1 MAEKW
6 FADIPS
12 GPVLP
17 LRNLPEEPVQLEH
30 RTKTI
35 RSSNAP
41 VPAVFLAFRMPS
53 RLDADFYPVDTIT
66 DVLAE
71 GRSSRLYRHLLK
83 EKQMFS
89 QIDAYVTANTDPGLL
104 VIEGRPA
111 KGVSPEEALA
121 AIWNELEILT
131 RVAVEQRELE
141 KLKHRFESTIVFSEL
156 SVMNKA
162 QNLGLFE
169 MLNGAE
175 YMNSEVGLYMA
186 MTPDD
191 ILRAAKKY
199 LRKENSAT
207 LIYLPVE

>member
-1 MAEKW
+1 LERTR
-6 FADIPS
+6 DI
-12 GPVLP
+12 
-17 LRNLPEEPVQLEH
+17 
-30 RTKTI
+30 
-35 RSSNAP
+35 
-41 VPAVFLAFRMPS
+41 
-53 RLDADFYPVDTIT
+53 D
-66 DVLAE
+66 
-71 GRSSRLYRHLLK
+71 
-83 EKQMFS
+83 
-89 QIDAYVTANTDPGLL
+89 
-104 VIEGRPA
+104 
-111 KGVSPEEALA
+111 
-121 AIWNELEILT
+121 

-175 YMNSEVGLYMA
+175 YMNNEVGLYMA

>member
-1 MAEKW
+1 
-6 FADIPS
+6 
-12 GPVLP
+12 
-17 LRNLPEEPVQLEH
+17 
-30 RTKTI
+30 
-35 RSSNAP
+35 
-41 VPAVFLAFRMPS
+41 
-53 RLDADFYPVDTIT
+53 
-66 DVLAE
+66 
-71 GRSSRLYRHLLK
+71 LK